1 MDSKDTKNLVC
12 LVGSKIKV
20 KWSVDEVGDSGW
32 KPGWYIYD
40 EGDDEIIVSYPCE
53 PGCVYKLA
61 VTPQLQ
67 ADKILLVKSPI

>member
-1 MDSKDTKNLVC
+1 MC

-32 KPGWYIYD
+32 KPGWYIAFVEGYD

-53 PGCVYKLA
+53 PGCVLKLA
-61 VTPQLQ
+61 VTPQLE
-67 ADKILLVKSPI
+67 ADKIRLVKSPI